1 MADTG
6 SHATGPRIEH
16 LPDAEEAS
24 AWVGSR
30 VDEIEGTAV
39 GRIEA
44 LLVDADDGSPTWF
57 VVRRGRLG
65 HRSAIPAQFVA
76 PGVGHVWTPFSRET
90 ILGAPEVPRDGGL
103 GRELERELADHY
115 GIPAAGATA
124 PVPEASVA
132 DETDGEEP
140 GDDEEAVPSA

>member
-1 MADTG
+1 MADP
-6 SHATGPRIEH
+6 SAHASRIEH

-30 VDEIEGTAV
+30 VDEIDGVAV
-39 GRIEA
+39 GRIES

-57 VVRRGRLG
+57 VIRRGRLG
-65 HRSAIPAQFVA
+65 HRSAIPVQFVA
-76 PGVGHVWTPFSRET
+76 PGVGHVWTPFDREM
-90 ILGAPEVPRDGGL
+90 IQGAPEVPRDGGL

-124 PVPEASVA
+124 SVPEAAVA
-132 DETDGEEP
+132 DEPEDDDGP
-140 GDDEEAVPSA
+140 PPSV

>member
-1 MADTG
+1 MAESGTHGTD
-6 SHATGPRIEH
+6 PRIEH

-30 VDEIEGTAV
+30 VDAIDGTAV
-39 GRIEA
+39 GRVES

-57 VVRRGRLG
+57 VIRRGRLG

-90 ILGAPEVPRDGGL
+90 IHSAPEVPRDGGL
-103 GRELERELADHY
+103 GRGIERELAAHF
-115 GIPAAGATA
+115 GIAAAGSANA
-124 PVPEASVA
+124 SVPEATV
-132 DETDGEEP
+132 GEEP
-140 GDDEEAVPSA
+140 DDDDDGSVPSA